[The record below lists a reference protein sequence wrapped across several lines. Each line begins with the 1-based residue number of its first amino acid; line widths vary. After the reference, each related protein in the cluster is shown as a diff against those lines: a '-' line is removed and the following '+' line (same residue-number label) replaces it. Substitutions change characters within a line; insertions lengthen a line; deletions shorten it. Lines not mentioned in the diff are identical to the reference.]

1 LPAKY
6 AVLVGI
12 NRYPHYN
19 EKMQLK
25 GCVNDAMRMQMV
37 LVDRFGFK
45 AENIRELH
53 DEAATREA
61 ILGGLDWLAEV
72 AEEDDIVVFHYSG
85 HGRRRKAK
93 LRKN

>member
-1 LPAKY
+1 
-6 AVLVGI
+6 
-12 NRYPHYN
+12 
-19 EKMQLK
+19 MQLK

-72 AEEDDIVVFHYSG
+72 AEEDDIVVFQTRSCDPPMANG
-85 HGRRRKAK
+85 STRLKAPA
-93 LRKN
+93 LTAR